1 VPFLDLKIEGLSISI
16 ISSSELFSEYINNA
30 VEKQSK
36 KSGTL
41 LSITF
46 SAEISG
52 SETDVITGNEFMMKM
67 ITEIPK
73 RSMIIYFRRMGE
85 FSLF

>member
-1 VPFLDLKIEGLSISI
+1 MNK
-16 ISSSELFSEYINNA
+16 A

-36 KSGTL
+36 KSGIL
-41 LSITF
+41 LTTTF
-46 SAEISG
+46 SEEISG
-52 SETDVITGNEFMMKM
+52 SETDVIMGNEFKMKM

-73 RSMIIYFRRMGE
+73 RNRITYFRMVGE

>member
-1 VPFLDLKIEGLSISI
+1 MNK
-16 ISSSELFSEYINNA
+16 A

-36 KSGTL
+36 RSGIL
-41 LSITF
+41 VIITF
-46 SAEISG
+46 SEEISG
-52 SETDVITGNEFMMKM
+52 SETEDIMGNEIIMKI

-73 RSMIIYFRRMGE
+73 KSMIIYFRIMGE